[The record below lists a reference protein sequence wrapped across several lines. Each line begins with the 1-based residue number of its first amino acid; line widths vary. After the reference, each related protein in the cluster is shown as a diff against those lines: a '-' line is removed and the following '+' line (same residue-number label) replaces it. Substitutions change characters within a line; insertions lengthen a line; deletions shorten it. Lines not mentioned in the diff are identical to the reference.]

1 MKYLVKNMIENRVKI
16 IGVAGAGVMGTG
28 VAQRLAQYGYQVV
41 LVDIS
46 DEILKKSMQT
56 IRRNIMLHNMMHS
69 EKICET
75 EVTGRITVTK
85 DYHALSQVDILI
97 ENIPEII
104 EQKEMLYKELSGI
117 CKLECKIMV
126 NTSCIPI
133 HRIAAFVKAP
143 ENVIGVHFMNPVPMQ
158 SFAEVI
164 RAETTS
170 SETIEV
176 GKEFLLS
183 INIDCTVVHDS
194 PGFVTN
200 RLSHLFMNEAANL
213 VMERVALPEQID
225 MIFEKGFHHK
235 MGPLH
240 TADLIG
246 IDTVANSLDVLYEC
260 YQDSKYKCSPY
271 LREMVQN
278 GELGIKT
285 GKGFFKY

>member
-1 MKYLVKNMIENRVKI
+1 MDENWVKTV
-16 IGVAGAGVMGTG
+16 GVAGAGVMGTG

-41 LVDIS
+41 LLDIS
-46 DEILKKSMQT
+46 DDILKKSKHT
-56 IRRNIMLHNMMHS
+56 VSRNIMLHNMMNS
-69 EKICET
+69 EKISEKA
-75 EVTGRITVTK
+75 VIDRITTTK
-85 DYHALSQVDILI
+85 DYNDLSQVDILI
-97 ENIPEII
+97 ENIPEVI
-104 EQKEMLYKELSGI
+104 EQKKMLYEKLSGI
-117 CKLECKIMV
+117 CKTNCKYLV

-133 HRIAAFVKAP
+133 HMIASIVREHA
-143 ENVIGVHFMNPVPMQ
+143 NVIGVHFMNPVPMQ

-164 RAETTS
+164 QAETTS
-170 SETIEV
+170 SDTIETIR
-176 GKEFLLS
+176 KFLNS
-183 INIDCTVVHDS
+183 IDISCTVIHDS

-200 RLSHLFMNEAANL
+200 RMSHLFMNEAANL
-213 VMERVALPEQID
+213 VMEGVALPEQID

-271 LREMVQN
+271 LRQMVQN

-285 GKGFFKY
+285 GKGFFEY